1 MGSVVCGLGMSSH
14 WNLNV
19 RRKCVLFFFACFIFV
34 FVFFPFFPS
43 HVQFVRMGHFE
54 GGGLNWVRG
63 KWHRQKMYPP
73 DLHKYRRPYANTHIL
88 PLELHFEYYL
98 LHIDLHFWTTQP
110 TAAQVRVS
118 LVLDSCMM
126 AHLLRTSYG
135 RWMSPYTPFTRFRF
149 SARSWTVNG
158 FCVCWFFF
166 FGFLL
171 SLRWMRNDLRGAFF
185 LFGFHV
191 RRGWFSACLVATT
204 ASKLNGL
211 MVSMEWF
218 RIFYGFTLYYL
229 LRTMCPVLSV
239 CNTFW
244 NSEQM
249 ESLSFWWDQ
258 HCVRLHSR
266 HTFVINLNIVF
277 HLYGRAFHSPLSL
290 VHASDF
296 GNCAVYGVYTRWMR
310 TYKCCRLGFS
320 DRTRETKWINT
331 CESHY
336 HLKCGILQRF

>member
-166 FGFLL
+166 FRF
-171 SLRWMRNDLRGAFF
+171 SPFSSVNEERSSWRFF
-185 LFGFHV
+185 FV
-191 RRGWFSACLVATT
+191 WFSCT
-204 ASKLNGL
+204 ARLIF
-211 MVSMEWF
+211 SMFGGDDGVETEWAD
-218 RIFYGFTLYYL
+218 G
-229 LRTMCPVLSV
+229 
-239 CNTFW
+239 
-244 NSEQM
+244 
-249 ESLSFWWDQ
+249 
-258 HCVRLHSR
+258 
-266 HTFVINLNIVF
+266 
-277 HLYGRAFHSPLSL
+277 
-290 VHASDF
+290 
-296 GNCAVYGVYTRWMR
+296 
-310 TYKCCRLGFS
+310 
-320 DRTRETKWINT
+320 
-331 CESHY
+331 
-336 HLKCGILQRF
+336 